1 VIFVILLVVDIC
13 WWFES
18 IRTIEAEVD

>member
-1 VIFVILLVVDIC
+1 VIFVILLIVDIC